1 MSEMEKGAAEPGVD
15 CDGGSEERTA
25 EEPVVSL
32 AEVLAENEE
41 LEKEAR
47 AVLGGSDHER
57 CSYSQVRVGEGV
69 LLRGGAGR
77 RAAAPTSPH
86 SRRGGGSCGEPRNA
100 RLGGSGSKLSRALS
114 PAFPSTKAPPQL
126 H

>member
-1 MSEMEKGAAEPGVD
+1 MAAAAEGAGSGAGGGSGAGAA
-15 CDGGSEERTA
+15 A

-57 CSYSQVRVGEGV
+57 CSYAQVGP
-69 LLRGGAGR
+69 
-77 RAAAPTSPH
+77 APRTPWPPPVTPPH
-86 SRRGGGSCGEPRNA
+86 NA
-100 RLGGSGSKLSRALS
+100 
-114 PAFPSTKAPPQL
+114 PS
-126 H
+126 

>member
-1 MSEMEKGAAEPGVD
+1 MTAAIAAAAEGAGPG
-15 CDGGSEERTA
+15 CGGGGAGAA

-57 CSYSQVRVGEGV
+57 CSYSQVRAGP
-69 LLRGGAGR
+69 GAGPPSLLTPPSRCRPPITALCPR
-77 RAAAPTSPH
+77 RA
-86 SRRGGGSCGEPRNA
+86 R
-100 RLGGSGSKLSRALS
+100 
-114 PAFPSTKAPPQL
+114 
-126 H
+126 

>member
-1 MSEMEKGAAEPGVD
+1 PGAGGGAGVGAGAA
-15 CDGGSEERTA
+15 A

-57 CSYSQVRVGEGV
+57 CSYAQVGP
-69 LLRGGAGR
+69 
-77 RAAAPTSPH
+77 APRTPRHPH
-86 SRRGGGSCGEPRNA
+86 S
-100 RLGGSGSKLSRALS
+100 
-114 PAFPSTKAPPQL
+114 APPIAPP
-126 H
+126 HGTPTPHNAPDPP